1 MRFSIWMFTPIK
13 HVYLYKSIA
22 HIMFTYSRPRARAR
36 RHRLSASAFDRRN
49 LEKACQGDL
58 APVREEG
65 GGGGACSKLFV
76 LADVHRPK
84 YAWVCGPGSSRLL
97 PNWLLFHDACGSSCY
112 SGRVTGSINLNCH
125 HLQPLWWK
133 LFHPLIKGTPVKH
146 YQRLWGQH
154 CWRFC
159 QRAAGLTV
167 PGLGFLN
174 AALPRIF
181 SIISVVFV

>member
-1 MRFSIWMFTPIK
+1 MFMYSHPCALVIVIL
-13 HVYLYKSIA
+13 VY
-22 HIMFTYSRPRARAR
+22 PRVLLTGVFLATWK
-36 RHRLSASAFDRRN
+36 RLVR
-49 LEKACQGDL
+49 GDL
-58 APVREEG
+58 APVSEEG

-112 SGRVTGSINLNCH
+112 SGRVTENINLNCH

-133 LFHPLIKGTPVKH
+133 LFHPLIKGTPVEH
-146 YQRLWGQH
+146 YQWLWGQH

-159 QRAAGLTV
+159 QRPAVLRHWPLCAAYGL
-167 PGLGFLN
+167 
-174 AALPRIF
+174 
-181 SIISVVFV
+181 